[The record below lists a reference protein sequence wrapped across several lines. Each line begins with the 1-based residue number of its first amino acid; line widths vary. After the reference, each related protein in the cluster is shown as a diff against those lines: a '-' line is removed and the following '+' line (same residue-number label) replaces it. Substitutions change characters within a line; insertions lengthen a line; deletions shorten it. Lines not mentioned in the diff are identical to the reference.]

1 MDNENKKLSYNLE
14 RVCYVPEPYHFP
26 KFKYKYEFHSQYFL
40 EDIPIKEFFGKNQND
55 IKDLIIENLIT
66 EFRCSLNNVM
76 YGDPAGRVYIEA
88 IEEENKNKFGIDKNM
103 GRWSQ
108 KQTNLVDD
116 IAYSNY
122 IKEKYKNQGL
132 VGVGVLSFNQD
143 DFIERKDENSN
154 VKIHYDYAITLLRK
168 EKIMKLRNG
177 K

>member
-76 YGDPAGRVYIEA
+76 YGDPAGRAYIEA
-88 IEEENKNKFGIDKNM
+88 LEEENKNKRRELFGVIS
-103 GRWSQ
+103 GIS
-108 KQTNLVDD
+108 
-116 IAYSNY
+116 
-122 IKEKYKNQGL
+122 
-132 VGVGVLSFNQD
+132 
-143 DFIERKDENSN
+143 RKL
-154 VKIHYDYAITLLRK
+154 TRLLLLL
-168 EKIMKLRNG
+168 KL
-177 K
+177 

>member
-88 IEEENKNKFGIDKNM
+88 LEEENKNKFGIDKSKGN
-103 GRWSQ
+103 WSDE
-108 KQTNLVDD
+108 KTELVDD
-116 IAYSNY
+116 IAYSKY
-122 IKEKYKNQGL
+122 IKEKIKGQGSIGLAFSYKQNE
-132 VGVGVLSFNQD
+132 
-143 DFIERKDENSN
+143 FIEKKSFSEINL
-154 VKIHYDYAITLLRK
+154 YYQYTMTLLRK
-168 EKIMKLRNG
+168 EKIMQLRNG